1 MSSSGQKQKLVTIQ
15 KATRSADGQGGY
27 TTAWTPRCVVWAH
40 ERQLSGR
47 EALAAQQIQ
56 AVLSSVWEINY
67 RQDVSVKDR
76 LIFEARTVQIEAV
89 IDPTDTRRELHL
101 SGSEVQA

>member
-15 KATRSADGQGGY
+15 KATRSSDGQGGF
-27 TTAWTPRCVVWAH
+27 TTSWSTRCTVWAH

-47 EALAAQQIQ
+47 EALAAQQVT
-56 AVLSSVWEINY
+56 AVLSSVFEINY

-76 LIFEARTVQIEAV
+76 LIYGTRTVQIEAV
-89 IDPTDTRRELHL
+89 IDPTDTRRELWL
-101 SGSEVQA
+101 TCSETQA